1 MVPSGLVSNRFLPFN
16 GAGDVGTLAGERSE
30 ESSMNGTVKL
40 VLSIVLAIVLFRVL
54 LSLAYAVLNL
64 VIPLAVMAFIAW
76 VLYSLINRAF
86 SSQSPRLR

>member
-1 MVPSGLVSNRFLPFN
+1 
-16 GAGDVGTLAGERSE
+16 
-30 ESSMNGTVKL
+30 MNGTVKL

-54 LSLAYAVLNL
+54 VNLAYAVLNL

>member
-1 MVPSGLVSNRFLPFN
+1 
-16 GAGDVGTLAGERSE
+16 
-30 ESSMNGTVKL
+30 MNGTVKL

-54 LSLAYAVLNL
+54 VNLAYAVLNL

-76 VLYSLINRAF
+76 VLYSLINRIF